1 MRGSSDDGSRCRL
14 LVTAYYLP
22 AIAIGSAE
30 SKAGDGHSS
39 FCIFK
44 VGDFL
49 SFETVLGH
57 ASFKLGEYR
66 YMNRN

>member
-30 SKAGDGHSS
+30 STAIRA
-39 FCIFK
+39 FVLFK

-66 YMNRN
+66 YMNCN